1 MLRAVLAIAEVDGM
15 DLPAFR
21 EAFGAVVE
29 HSPWVAEAVH
39 GRAPF
44 GSAAGLTLAFTAAI
58 RGADEAQRL
67 QVLQAHPELAG
78 REAQAGELTEAS
90 AAEQRAARLDR
101 LDAGPARRPARDQRR
116 LPRALRLPVHL
127 LRARALGRLAADL
140 GPGAARAREPADEAR
155 TALAEVDKIVGLR
168 LRGLVAA

>member
-1 MLRAVLAIAEVDGM
+1 M

-21 EAFGAVVE
+21 DAFGVVVE

-44 GSAAGLTLAFTAAI
+44 GSAAGFDA
-58 RGADEAQRL
+58 RVHRRDPPGAGDAQRL

-78 REAQAGELTEAS
+78 REAQAGELTEGLFT
-90 AAEQRAARLDR
+90 RAARR
-101 LDAGPARRPARDQRR
+101 RAGPPHPGPARRPAGDQRR
-116 LPRALRLPVHL
+116 LSRALRLPVHL

-140 GPGAARAREPADEAR
+140 GPASGSSASPPSEAR

-168 LRGLVAA
+168 LGGLVAG